1 MKHKKEVF
9 YLEDPSPDP
18 FLAPEVEADL
28 LRKYAYLENEDYKR
42 YRRQERIHL
51 ILIGLV
57 CLFLA
62 GLLYLLLTVP
72 AEKIDNFLI

>member
-1 MKHKKEVF
+1 MKHKKEVY

-28 LRKYAYLENEDYKR
+28 LRKYHYLERKEYEAYKR
-42 YRRQERIHL
+42 KERIHL
-51 ILIGLV
+51 ALIAFV

-62 GLLYLLLTVP
+62 GLLYLLLTTDP
-72 AEKIDNFLI
+72 AKIDSFLM

>member
-1 MKHKKEVF
+1 MKHKKEVY

-28 LRKYAYLENEDYKR
+28 LRKYAYLERKEYEAYKR
-42 YRRQERIHL
+42 KERIHL
-51 ILIGLV
+51 FLIGLV

-62 GLLYLLLTVP
+62 GLLYLLLTTDP
-72 AEKIDNFLI
+72 AKIDSFLM